1 MEEELKRLS
10 YTDIQSAEF
19 GIIRNYIDWVTC
31 LPWNKQGPDQMN
43 LAYAEKVLNEDH
55 YGLKVSLWGVMCCD
69 VIML

>member
-1 MEEELKRLS
+1 MKRLS

-55 YGLKVSLWGVMCCD
+55 YGLKVSLWGVNCDGFVGCD
-69 VIML
+69 VM

>member
-1 MEEELKRLS
+1 MKRLS

-43 LAYAEKVLNEDH
+43 LAYAEDH
-55 YGLKVSLWGVMCCD
+55 YGLKVSLWGVNCD
-69 VIML
+69 GV

>member
-1 MEEELKRLS
+1 MKRLS

-43 LAYAEKVLNEDH
+43 LAYEEKVLNEDH
-55 YGLKVSLWGVMCCD
+55 YGLKVSLWGVVMCCD